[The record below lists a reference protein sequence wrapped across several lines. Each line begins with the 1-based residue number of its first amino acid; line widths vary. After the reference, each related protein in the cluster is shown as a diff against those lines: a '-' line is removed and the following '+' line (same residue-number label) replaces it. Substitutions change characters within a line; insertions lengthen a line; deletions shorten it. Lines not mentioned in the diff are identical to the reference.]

1 MKYFDV
7 KILYRVN
14 DNSPFVSV
22 MYFYVKQDMQQEIF
36 FRTAIDSILNVTFQ
50 YEARLKASF
59 QSKCKYAVSISCNT
73 ICLCGDV
80 TVEKDILNDYI
91 LMIKYN
97 NDMHR

>member
-22 MYFYVKQDMQQEIF
+22 MYFYVKRDMQQEKNV
-36 FRTAIDSILNVTFQ
+36 RTAIDSILNVTFQ
-50 YEARLKASF
+50 HEARLKASF
-59 QSKCKYAVSISCNT
+59 QSKCKYAVSIS
-73 ICLCGDV
+73 CLCGDV